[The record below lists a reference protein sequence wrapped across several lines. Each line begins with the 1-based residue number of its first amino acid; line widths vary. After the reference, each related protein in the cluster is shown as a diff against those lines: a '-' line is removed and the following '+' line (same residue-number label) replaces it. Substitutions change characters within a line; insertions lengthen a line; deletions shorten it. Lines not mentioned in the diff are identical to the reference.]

1 MKDKVIL
8 GIDPGYARVGWGVIS
23 ASGNDLRG
31 LGYGCF
37 ETSPS
42 EEMGQRLALIDRELR
57 KVIDQYKPT
66 DIAVEELFFGRNVTT
81 AIKVSHARGIIMLRA
96 VEHTGRIF
104 EYKPNQIKLSITGA
118 GHADKHQMQFMVQ
131 RLLGLSEKPKPDDAA
146 DALAVAI
153 THASVNPNFSS
164 R

>member
-1 MKDKVIL
+1 MAKEKIIL

-23 ASGNDLRG
+23 ACGNVVRC

-37 ETSPS
+37 ETTPD
-42 EEMGQRLALIDRELR
+42 EEMGQRLAMINNELL
-57 KVIDQYKPT
+57 KVIEKYRPD
-66 DIAVEELFFGRNVTT
+66 DVAVEELFFGRNVTT
-81 AIKVSHARGIIMLRA
+81 AIKVSHARGVILLRA
-96 VEHTGRIF
+96 VEHTGRIY
-104 EYKPNQIKLSITGA
+104 EYKPNQIKQTVTGA
-118 GHADKHQMQFMVQ
+118 GHADKQQMQFMVQ

-153 THASVNPNFSS
+153 THSAFV